1 MAIPDFTM
9 RQLLEAG
16 VHFGHQ
22 TRRWNPRMAPYLFG
36 ARNGVHI
43 IDLTQTVPLLH
54 QALVATRDVAAS
66 GGRILFVGTKRQAQ
80 EPVTRSASRSG
91 QYYVNHRWLGGM
103 LTNWKTISNSIRR
116 LRELEGRLAEASV
129 GLTKKETLQLTRERD
144 KLERALGGIKDMGGL
159 PDLIFVVDT
168 NKESIA
174 VAEAKTLNIP
184 VVAVLDSNSD
194 PEGISYPVPGNDD
207 ASRAINLYC
216 DLMVAAVLDG
226 LQAEMAASGADMG
239 AFEAPPEEIESTP
252 EEVPAADE
260 VPAEATPEAA
270 EAATEPVTEAAE
282 PAPEAAEAATK
293 AAEPAPEAAEPAT
306 EPVTEDE
313 SAPDAAAA
321 SADDEPRS
329 AAATG

>member
-1 MAIPDFTM
+1 MPIPDFTM

-22 TRRWNPRMAPYLFG
+22 TRRWNPKMGPYLFG
-36 ARNGVHI
+36 VRNGVHI
-43 IDLTQTVPLLH
+43 VDLTQTVSLLH

-80 EPVTRSASRSG
+80 EPVMRSAQRSG

-116 LRELEGRLAEASV
+116 LRELEGRLAEGTH

-159 PDLIFVVDT
+159 PDLLFVVDT
-168 NKESIA
+168 NKEAIA
-174 VAEAKTLNIP
+174 INEARTLNIP

-194 PEGISYPVPGNDD
+194 PDGITYPVPGNDD

-216 DLMVAAVLDG
+216 DLLVGAVLDG
-226 LQAEMAASGADMG
+226 LQAEMVASGADVG
-239 AFEAPPEEIESTP
+239 AFEAPPEEIESPAP
-252 EEVPAADE
+252 E
-260 VPAEATPEAA
+260 PE
-270 EAATEPVTEAAE
+270 ATEPAEEAQQTDSEPAGE
-282 PAPEAAEAATK
+282 PAP
-293 AAEPAPEAAEPAT
+293 AT
-306 EPVTEDE
+306 EVAGE
-313 SAPDAAAA
+313 SAKEEPRDTA
-321 SADDEPRS
+321 SA
-329 AAATG
+329 G